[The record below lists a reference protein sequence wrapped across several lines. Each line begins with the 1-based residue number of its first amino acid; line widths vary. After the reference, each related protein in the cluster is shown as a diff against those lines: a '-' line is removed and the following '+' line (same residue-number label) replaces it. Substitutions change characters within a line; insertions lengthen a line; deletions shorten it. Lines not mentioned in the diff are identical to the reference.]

1 MPSSQADFT
10 VRLDRVFSGPMDLL
24 LHLVREQEV
33 EIVDIEIHSIVKEY
47 LAYLKALAD
56 LDIEAAGDFVVMAAT
71 LMAIKSRSLLPKE
84 ELNLEEELD
93 PKDELILRL
102 LEYRR
107 FRGASEELEQRW
119 TDRGLHHDR
128 GWRGEI
134 AESRVEPTLELGE
147 LTPFDLL
154 GVWSRLQRETLAN
167 RPHTVASEGKPL
179 RHYVHALAQR
189 LQKAGT
195 LSLLTAAR
203 QEVGDDVSDAEYK
216 DSLVGSFC
224 AILEMAK
231 LGLVKLTQDER
242 CADVEI
248 EFTAEEGL
256 DVEDLIANAQFDE
269 VDEETQNEAEETVER
284 ILAEAQSMEDAP
296 TESQADEAAAEGPE
310 VATGEVAGDAG
321 AAEAEAADGEADGV
335 EHGGSALELPEGF
348 EPERN

>member
-1 MPSSQADFT
+1 MSTQTDFT
-10 VRLDRVFSGPMDLL
+10 VRLERVFSGPMDLL

-33 EIVDIEIHSIVKEY
+33 EIQDIEIHTIVREY

-84 ELNLEEELD
+84 ELDLEEELD

-107 FRGASEELEQRW
+107 FRGASEDLEQRW
-119 TDRGLHHDR
+119 VDRSLHFDR

-134 AESRVEPTLELGE
+134 AQSRVEPSLDIGELGA
-147 LTPFDLL
+147 FDLL

-167 RPHTVASEGKPL
+167 RPHTVTTEGKPL
-179 RHYVHALAQR
+179 RHYVRALAQR
-189 LQKAGT
+189 LQRAGT

-203 QEVGDDVSDAEYK
+203 QEAGEEVSEAEYK

-224 AILEMAK
+224 ALLEMAK
-231 LGLVKLTQDER
+231 LGLVKLNQPER
-242 CADVEI
+242 CSDVEI
-248 EFTAEEGL
+248 EFTAAEGL
-256 DVEDLIANAQFDE
+256 DVEDLIANAQLDE
-269 VDEETQNEAEETVER
+269 ADEETLEEAEEAVER
-284 ILAEAQSMEDAP
+284 ILAEAETDA
-296 TESQADEAAAEGPE
+296 EQADQAEAP
-310 VATGEVAGDAG
+310 AGDAELG
-321 AAEAEAADGEADGV
+321 AEPQAAAQPAETP
-335 EHGGSALELPEGF
+335 LPEGF